1 MMIHNGTFRGLP
13 SGNLLHSQVIAM
25 ENGDIIVTNNEMMY
39 IYINILIKNGS
50 SERI

>member
-1 MMIHNGTFRGLP
+1 
-13 SGNLLHSQVIAM
+13 M